1 MRAGIAGIIIFLQI
15 GRRILGGENCI
26 QYRVEIL
33 DIGGII
39 VKKYKKPE
47 VIDINEKVQNGV
59 PGAVAGAALMVVRA
73 VAKVMKGGIDLEA
86 GMDTPKTLQPYKK
99 N

>member
-1 MRAGIAGIIIFLQI
+1 M
-15 GRRILGGENCI
+15 
-26 QYRVEIL
+26 
-33 DIGGII
+33 
-39 VKKYKKPE
+39 KKYKKPE

-99 N
+99 IKIERSD